1 MKILILA
8 NNDVGLYNFRKELIE
23 KLIELKNDI
32 YISLPYG
39 ERVEDLKKLGC
50 KFFETYVDRRG
61 TNPIKDMKL
70 LIKYRKIFKEIKPDV
85 VLTYTIKPN
94 IYGGIVCRFNK
105 ISYICN
111 VTGLGSATEKE
122 SAIQKVILFLYKIA
136 LKNVKCCFVQN
147 EENLQFLK
155 NNKIIKKEEKYQLI
169 PGSGVNL
176 SQFKVL
182 PYPEE
187 KEKIRFLFISRI
199 MKEKGIE
206 EYLELAKYMKNDNKN
221 LEFHILGFCEQEYE
235 STLKE
240 LQDKNIIYYHG
251 MQKNVIPYLKECSC
265 LIHPSYYPEGMSNV
279 LLEASA
285 SGRPVITTDKPGCR
299 EIVDD
304 GVTGFIVKPQDLEDL
319 KIAVEKFINMPY
331 EEKVNM
337 GLAGRKKVE
346 KEFDRN
352 IVIDAYIKQI
362 LVN

>member
-61 TNPIKDMKL
+61 TNPIKDIKL
-70 LIKYRKIFKEIKPDV
+70 LMKYKKLIKKIEPDI